1 MYRHL
6 LRPRHSPIHTGSILN
21 AAQCVKQG
29 SLAAT
34 ARELNLTPPA
44 VSRRL
49 SQLEERLGVRL
60 LNRTTR
66 RINLTSEGEVYFQN
80 AQRILSDIDE
90 MECLVSSSRAVPKGL
105 LRVNAPLG
113 FGRSYIGP
121 AISAFT
127 NAQPDIEV
135 QLHLTDRPISLPD
148 EAIDVSIRFGDLP
161 DSRLIA
167 KKVASNRRLLC
178 ASPAYLRSAGT
189 PAYPHDL
196 TQHQCIVLRRND
208 SAYGNWRLSRGKH
221 TETIKVHGKLSTN
234 DGEVALNWALEGHGI
249 LMRAEWDV
257 AKYLREFLGQ
267 HADGPSQK
275 PVELVRSI
283 SSNAAVAI
291 QHNTT
296 ASGNSFELSCP
307 DAKGKWHSSN
317 APTSLITAARPCSNA
332 PWRKAALKSA
342 RWACHCGSPM
352 QAFRPRSATISI
364 ARSASCR

>member
-1 MYRHL
+1 MNADSELGFFCL
-6 LRPRHSPIHTGSILN
+6 L
-21 AAQCVKQG
+21 VKQG

-66 RINLTSEGEVYFQN
+66 RISLTSEGEVYFAN

-90 MECLVSSSRAVPKGL
+90 MERLVSSSRAAPKGL

-127 NAQPDIEV
+127 KAYPDVEV
-135 QLHLTDRPISLPD
+135 QLHLTDRPVSLPD

-167 KKVASNRRLLC
+167 KKVAANRRLLC
-178 ASPAYLRSAGT
+178 ASPAYLRVAGL
-189 PAYPHDL
+189 PAYPHEL
-196 TQHQCIVLRRND
+196 TQHQCIVLRQNE
-208 SAYGNWRLSRGKH
+208 SAYGNWRLSRGKQ
-221 TETIKVHGKLSTN
+221 TETVKVHGKLSTN

-257 AKYLREFLGQ
+257 AKYLRSGRLVQVLADYDTPAADVYAVYLERLNLSAKVAYFVEHLRDYLSQ
-267 HADGPSQK
+267 HADSPSQS
-275 PVELVRSI
+275 RS
-283 SSNAAVAI
+283 N
-291 QHNTT
+291 
-296 ASGNSFELSCP
+296 
-307 DAKGKWHSSN
+307 W
-317 APTSLITAARPCSNA
+317 
-332 PWRKAALKSA
+332 
-342 RWACHCGSPM
+342 
-352 QAFRPRSATISI
+352 
-364 ARSASCR
+364 

>member
-1 MYRHL
+1 MNTDSELGFFCL
-6 LRPRHSPIHTGSILN
+6 L
-21 AAQCVKQG
+21 VKQG

-66 RINLTSEGEVYFQN
+66 RISLTGEGEVYFGN

-90 MECLVSSSRAVPKGL
+90 MERLVSSSRAAPKGL
-105 LRVNAPLG
+105 LRINAPLG

-127 NAQPDIEV
+127 RSYADVDV
-135 QLHLTDRPISLPD
+135 QLHLTDRPVSLPD

-167 KKVASNRRLLC
+167 KKIAANRRLLV
-178 ASPAYLRSAGT
+178 ASPAYLRTAGQ
-189 PAYPHDL
+189 PANPHDL
-196 TQHQCIVLRRND
+196 TQHQCIVLRQNE
-208 SAYGNWRLSRGKH
+208 SAYGNWRLSRGKQ
-221 TETIKVHGKLSTN
+221 TETVKVHSKLSTN

-257 AKYLREFLGQ
+257 AKYLRSGRLVQVLADCETPPADIYAVYLERLNLSAKVAYFVEHLRDYLSH
-267 HADGPSQK
+267 HADSPS
-275 PVELVRSI
+275 L
-283 SSNAAVAI
+283 SN
-291 QHNTT
+291 
-296 ASGNSFELSCP
+296 
-307 DAKGKWHSSN
+307 W
-317 APTSLITAARPCSNA
+317 
-332 PWRKAALKSA
+332 
-342 RWACHCGSPM
+342 
-352 QAFRPRSATISI
+352 
-364 ARSASCR
+364 

>member
-1 MYRHL
+1 MNTDSELGFFCL
-6 LRPRHSPIHTGSILN
+6 L
-21 AAQCVKQG
+21 VKQG

-66 RINLTSEGEVYFQN
+66 RISLTNEGEVYFAN

-90 MECLVSSSRAVPKGL
+90 MERLVSSSQAAPKGL

-127 NAQPDIEV
+127 RAYPDVEV
-135 QLHLTDRPISLPD
+135 QLHLTDRPVSLPD

-167 KKVASNRRLLC
+167 KKVAANRRLLC
-178 ASPAYLRSAGT
+178 ASPAYLRGAGL
-189 PAYPHDL
+189 PAYPHEL
-196 TQHQCIVLRRND
+196 TQHQCIVLRQNE
-208 SAYGNWRLSRGKH
+208 SAYGNWRLSRGKQ

-257 AKYLREFLGQ
+257 AKYLRSGRLVQVLADYETPSADVYAVYLERLNLSAKVAYFVEHLRDYLSQ
-267 HADGPSQK
+267 HADSPSQD
-275 PVELVRSI
+275 RS
-283 SSNAAVAI
+283 N
-291 QHNTT
+291 
-296 ASGNSFELSCP
+296 
-307 DAKGKWHSSN
+307 W
-317 APTSLITAARPCSNA
+317 
-332 PWRKAALKSA
+332 
-342 RWACHCGSPM
+342 
-352 QAFRPRSATISI
+352 
-364 ARSASCR
+364 

>member
-1 MYRHL
+1 MNTDSELAFFCL
-6 LRPRHSPIHTGSILN
+6 L
-21 AAQCVKQG
+21 VKQG

-66 RINLTSEGEVYFQN
+66 RISLTSEGEVYFGN

-90 MECLVSSSRAVPKGL
+90 MERLVSSSRAAPKGL

-127 NAQPDIEV
+127 KTYPDVDV
-135 QLHLTDRPISLPD
+135 QLHLTDRPVNLPD
-148 EAIDVSIRFGDLP
+148 EAIDVSIRFGEMP

-167 KKVASNRRLLC
+167 KKIAANRRLLC
-178 ASPAYLRSAGT
+178 ASPAYLRAAGQ
-189 PAYPHDL
+189 PSFPHEL
-196 TQHQCIVLRRND
+196 TQHQCIVLRQNEA
-208 SAYGNWRLSRGKH
+208 AYGNWRLSRGKQ

-234 DGEVALNWALEGHGI
+234 DGEVAINWALEGHGI

-257 AKYLREFLGQ
+257 AKYLRSGRLVQVLADYETPPADVYAVYLERLNLSAKVAYFVEYLRDYLSR
-267 HADGPSQK
+267 HADSPSQ
-275 PVELVRSI
+275 
-283 SSNAAVAI
+283 
-291 QHNTT
+291 
-296 ASGNSFELSCP
+296 
-307 DAKGKWHSSN
+307 HSSN
-317 APTSLITAARPCSNA
+317 
-332 PWRKAALKSA
+332 W
-342 RWACHCGSPM
+342 
-352 QAFRPRSATISI
+352 
-364 ARSASCR
+364 

>member
-1 MYRHL
+1 MNADSELAFFCL
-6 LRPRHSPIHTGSILN
+6 L
-21 AAQCVKQG
+21 VKQG

-49 SQLEERLGVRL
+49 AQLEERLGVRL

-66 RINLTSEGEVYFQN
+66 RISLTSEGNVYFEN
-80 AQRILSDIDE
+80 AQRILGDIDE
-90 MECLVSSSRAVPKGL
+90 MERLVSSSRAAPKGL

-127 NAQPDIEV
+127 KIYLDVDV
-135 QLHLTDRPISLPD
+135 QLHLTDRPVSLPD

-167 KKVASNRRLLC
+167 KKIAANRRLLC
-178 ASPAYLRSAGT
+178 ASPAYLRGAGT

-196 TQHQCIVLRRND
+196 TQHQCIVLRQNE
-208 SAYGNWRLSRGKH
+208 SAYGNWRLSRGKQVD
-221 TETIKVHGKLSTN
+221 TVKVHGKLSTN

-257 AKYLREFLGQ
+257 AKYLRSGRLVQVLTDYETPAADIYAVYLERLNLSAKVAYFVDFLRSYLSQ
-267 HADGPSQK
+267 HADGPRQD
-275 PVELVRSI
+275 RS
-283 SSNAAVAI
+283 N
-291 QHNTT
+291 
-296 ASGNSFELSCP
+296 
-307 DAKGKWHSSN
+307 W
-317 APTSLITAARPCSNA
+317 
-332 PWRKAALKSA
+332 
-342 RWACHCGSPM
+342 
-352 QAFRPRSATISI
+352 
-364 ARSASCR
+364 